1 MKHMRKP
8 TIPVAPWDIPN
19 PAGDAW
25 DYAPEA
31 EKIER
36 EWAQVER
43 EKAEKEAKKKV
54 SKPVEKPVIHRPS
67 TAQSTPVGALIGRTF
82 MGALN
87 VSDLHYMAM
96 ALLQTHDE
104 LCELRERIRI
114 LEAGKE

>member
-8 TIPVAPWDIPN
+8 TMPVTPWDIPE
-19 PAGDAW
+19 PVVEEEW
-25 DYAPEA
+25 DKTPDEIT
-31 EKIER
+31 IER
-36 EWAQVER
+36 AR
-43 EKAEKEAKKKV
+43 LGLGPKKKLGRPR
-54 SKPVEKPVIHRPS
+54 KEPVNKAVMHSFPPAH
-67 TAQSTPVGALIGRTF
+67 STPIGGLIGRTF

-104 LCELRERIRI
+104 LCELRERVRI

>member
-8 TIPVAPWDIPN
+8 TMPVAPWDIPE
-19 PAGDAW
+19 ADGKDW
-25 DYAPEA
+25 DFTPDEINIEQARQIKLA
-31 EKIER
+31 EK
-36 EWAQVER
+36 
-43 EKAEKEAKKKV
+43 KALTQAKE
-54 SKPVEKPVIHRPS
+54 PVEKPVMHSFPP
-67 TAQSTPVGALIGRTF
+67 AQSTPVRDLVGRTF

-87 VSDLHYMAM
+87 VSDLHYIAM

>member
-8 TIPVAPWDIPN
+8 TMPVTPWDIPE
-19 PAGDAW
+19 PVQEEEW
-25 DYAPEA
+25 DQTPDEITIERARLGLGPKKKRGRPRKDDA
-31 EKIER
+31 EKS
-36 EWAQVER
+36 A
-43 EKAEKEAKKKV
+43 
-54 SKPVEKPVIHRPS
+54 IHRISP
-67 TAQSTPVGALIGRTF
+67 AQSTSISALVGRTF

-104 LCELRERIRI
+104 LCELRERVRI